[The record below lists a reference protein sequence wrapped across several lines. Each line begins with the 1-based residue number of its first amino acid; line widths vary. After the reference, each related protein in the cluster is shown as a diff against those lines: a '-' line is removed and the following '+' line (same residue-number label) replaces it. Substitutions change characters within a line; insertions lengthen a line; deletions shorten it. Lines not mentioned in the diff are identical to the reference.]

1 MATPTRPCPYCGA
14 AVQMTAA
21 ACGTCGRPLPAAAV
35 PAGPPPGGGPAKTMF
50 GYAAPVRPAGAP
62 AAPAPG
68 APRPGT
74 APAAPPAPAGY
85 PAPGQ
90 APAQYPGPS
99 APSGS
104 PGASPYGAPAP
115 SNVQS
120 GYPGA
125 PPQQG
130 FGAPPSPSPYGAP
143 ASAPPQ
149 GGYPGAPAPGVQ
161 GGYPGAPAQ
170 QGGYPGAP
178 APQGGYGSPPS
189 PGSFGGAPPA
199 SVQGGYPGAPQQGG
213 YPGAPAQQGGYPG
226 APQQGGYPGA
236 PQQPGGYPGAPQQPS
251 YGQPAGYPG
260 APQQGGYPGAPQQ
273 GYGAPP
279 AQQGY
284 GAPPAQPYGAPP
296 AQGYGAP
303 QPNPY
308 AAPAGN
314 APGPLDDFARR
325 IPQSQPGTLFGIP
338 LATLR
343 DAQLQRKALFF
354 LGVALIVSIF
364 VPVMFSPLTFA
375 FKGNMFRGLVWPAL
389 AGGSYLLV
397 AAAPP
402 DLRAKVPP
410 VVLQWLPFG
419 VSYAGVVLTGLGLTI
434 PGVGAYTA
442 LYPIGM
448 ATLIF
453 GLLARLQNPDDQIAR
468 FVIVAGAACLLVPFI
483 DSISPAFSFSGP
495 ALGIVHNLLFFV
507 VMLIA
512 VACALFVVPA
522 HKLPPALRM
531 IDAFAP
537 AITALLLAWLV
548 VQPVLMALAFLLDSS
563 MRAAIGVLPIILI
576 LARSLLTLLAYFGV
590 LMLTAPAAYDA
601 IMDQFKKGGGGAAP
615 PGQLPPGGGYP
626 PAGGGY
632 PPQGG
637 YPPGGG
643 YPPQGGYGGG
653 GGYPP
658 QGGGW
663 PQQ

>member
-1 MATPTRPCPYCGA
+1 
-14 AVQMTAA
+14 
-21 ACGTCGRPLPAAAV
+21 
-35 PAGPPPGGGPAKTMF
+35 MF

-62 AAPAPG
+62 APQQPA

-74 APAAPPAPAGY
+74 APTAPPGYPSAPPQPAAYPSTPAAGAPYQPPAQGGFGAQPPQPAGY
-85 PAPGQ
+85 PSPQQPAGYPPG
-90 APAQYPGPS
+90 APAQ
-99 APSGS
+99 
-104 PGASPYGAPAP
+104 
-115 SNVQS
+115 QS

-125 PPQQG
+125 P
-130 FGAPPSPSPYGAP
+130 
-143 ASAPPQ
+143 
-149 GGYPGAPAPGVQ
+149 
-161 GGYPGAPAQ
+161 Q
-170 QGGYPGAP
+170 QGGYGQP
-178 APQGGYGSPPS
+178 AGGYGSPPAQGGYGSPPS
-189 PGSFGGAPPA
+189 PVAPAQGGYPGAPASPA
-199 SVQGGYPGAPQQGG
+199 QGGYPGAPQQGG
-213 YPGAPAQQGGYPG
+213 YPGAAQQGGYPGAPPQGGYPG
-226 APQQGGYPGA
+226 APQQGAYGHQPSPGA
-236 PQQPGGYPGAPQQPS
+236 PAQGG
-251 YGQPAGYPG
+251 YGQPAGGYGQPAGGYGAPQPGGYG
-260 APQQGGYPGAPQQ
+260 APQQGGYGAPQQ
-273 GYGAPP
+273 G
-279 AQQGY
+279 GY
-284 GAPPAQPYGAPP
+284 GHQPTPQAFSPPP
-296 AQGYGAP
+296 
-303 QPNPY
+303 
-308 AAPAGN
+308 GN
-314 APGPLDDFARR
+314 QPGPLDDFARR
-325 IPQSQPGTLFGIP
+325 IPQSQPGTLFGVP

-343 DAQLQRKALFF
+343 DPQLQRKALFI

-389 AGGSYLLV
+389 AGGAYLLV

-453 GLLARLQNPDDQIAR
+453 GLLARLQNPEDQIAR

-522 HKLPPALRM
+522 HKLPPALRAL
-531 IDAFAP
+531 DAFAP

-548 VQPVLMALAFLLDSS
+548 VQPVLMALAFLLDGS

-601 IMDQFKKGGGGAAP
+601 IMDNFKKGAGGAPP
-615 PGQLPPGGGYP
+615 PGQLPPGGGYPPAGGGYPPQGGYP

-643 YPPQGGYGGG
+643 YPPQGG
-653 GGYPP
+653 
-658 QGGGW
+658 GGW

>member
-21 ACGTCGRPLPAAAV
+21 ACGTCGRPLPAAA
-35 PAGPPPGGGPAKTMF
+35 PAGPPPGGGAAKTMF
-50 GYAAPVRPAGAP
+50 GYAAPVRPAGGP
-62 AAPAPG
+62 APAPPAAG
-68 APRPGT
+68 RPAT
-74 APAAPPAPAGY
+74 APVGPAGY
-85 PAPGQ
+85 P
-90 APAQYPGPS
+90 PS
-99 APSGS
+99 APPQPVGFPPVGAP
-104 PGASPYGAPAP
+104 PGAGYPPPAASPQSGYGAQPPAP
-115 SNVQS
+115 S
-120 GYPGA
+120 GYPGSA
-125 PPQQG
+125 PQQ
-130 FGAPPSPSPYGAP
+130 P
-143 ASAPPQ
+143 A
-149 GGYPGAPAPGVQ
+149 GY
-161 GGYPGAPAQ
+161 
-170 QGGYPGAP
+170 
-178 APQGGYGSPPS
+178 
-189 PGSFGGAPPA
+189 PPA
-199 SVQGGYPGAPQQGG
+199 SPPQSGYPGAPQQGG
-213 YPGAPAQQGGYPG
+213 YGQPPAQGGYGQPPAQGGYGQPPSPAQGGYGQPPSPAQGAQGGYPG
-226 APQQGGYPGA
+226 APAQGGYPGA
-236 PQQPGGYPGAPQQPS
+236 PGAPAQGGYPGGPASPPQSGYPGAPAQGAYGHQPAPGG
-251 YGQPAGYPG
+251 YGQPAGGYGQPP
-260 APQQGGYPGAPQQ
+260 APGGYGQPAG
-273 GYGAPP
+273 GYGQPQP
-279 AQQGY
+279 GGY
-284 GAPPAQPYGAPP
+284 GQPAG
-296 AQGYGAP
+296 GYGQP
-303 QPNPY
+303 QAFSPP
-308 AAPAGN
+308 PGN
-314 APGPLDDFARR
+314 QPGPLDDFARR
-325 IPQSQPGTLFGIP
+325 IPQSQPGTLFGVP

-343 DAQLQRKALFF
+343 DPQLQRKALFI

-364 VPVMFSPLTFA
+364 VPVLFSPLTFA

-468 FVIVAGAACLLVPFI
+468 FVIVAGAACLLVPFV

-495 ALGIVHNLLFFV
+495 ALGIVHNLLFFLV
-507 VMLIA
+507 LLIA

-522 HKLPPALRM
+522 HKLPPALRT

-548 VQPVLMALAFLLDSS
+548 LQPVLMALAFLLDSS
-563 MRAAIGVLPIILI
+563 MRAAIGVVPIILI

-601 IMDQFKKGGGGAAP
+601 IMDNFKKGAGGAPP
-615 PGQLPPGGGYP
+615 PGQLPPGGYP

-643 YPPQGGYGGG
+643 YPPQGGYPPAG

-658 QGGGW
+658 QGGGGW